1 MEYRKKP
8 VVIEAFTFEEFLEE
22 GRQWIRKTGMPGQ
35 PVAAYPWSFQ
45 FRGHPITHESDTCYL
60 IPTLE
65 GTMNF
70 TPNDMLIVGVQ
81 GEIYPCKKDIFEA
94 TYELAV
100 SSGEAI
106 HISEAGSLLQKVC
119 HGLSKRAGWWQACG
133 IDLTKLINEPQG
145 DWEKLLASALVAQK
159 ICLSHS
165 ELSEGMEGHRKNR
178 MDDKLPHRKMLE
190 VELADAVIRI
200 FDLAGALNYDL
211 GGAIAEKLEFNQQR
225 PDHKPENRAKEG
237 GKAY

>member
-1 MEYRKKP
+1 MQYRKKP
-8 VVIEAFTFEEFLEE
+8 VVVEAFTFEEFIEE
-22 GRQWIRKTGMPGQ
+22 GRK
-35 PVAAYPWSFQ
+35 VATSAIDGIPWSFQ
-45 FRGHPITHESDTCYL
+45 FRGHPITHETDDCYL

-65 GTMNF
+65 GTMKFNRG
-70 TPNDMLIVGVQ
+70 DMLIVGVK
-81 GEIYPCKKDIFEA
+81 GEIYPCKKDIFDA
-94 TYELAV
+94 TYDEDFYDVEPVAQ
-100 SSGEAI
+100 
-106 HISEAGSLLQKVC
+106 AGYLLQDVC
-119 HGLSKRAGWWQACG
+119 HGLSKKAGWWFNEEIG
-133 IDLTKLINEPQG
+133 LDLIAVINEPE
-145 DWEKLLASALVAQK
+145 DALDRLLGGALVAQK

-211 GGAIAEKLEFNQQR
+211 GRAIAEKLEFNQQR

-237 GKAY
+237 GKSY